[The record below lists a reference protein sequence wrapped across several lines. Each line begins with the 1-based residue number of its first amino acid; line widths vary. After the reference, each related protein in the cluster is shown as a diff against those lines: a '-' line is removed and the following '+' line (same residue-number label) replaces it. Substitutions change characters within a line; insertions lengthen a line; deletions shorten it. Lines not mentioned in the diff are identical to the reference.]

1 MFTIRYMMEVE
12 DGAPP
17 TADVQWLRALGQRLR
32 EARKAMGV
40 SAIAAAQAAG
50 VSRVTWHRMEA
61 GAPGVAAGSYARALD
76 ALGLAQGLAA
86 GRAPTGRTPG
96 SIPTRIKVGDYP
108 ELRAIAWSLQPETL
122 LTPHQA
128 LTLYER
134 NARHL
139 EAAALTDAERTLIA
153 DLREG
158 LADDVHS

>member
-1 MFTIRYMMEVE
+1 MTQGY
-12 DGAPP
+12 DGVLHPGEE
-17 TADVQWLRALGQRLR
+17 WLRALGQRLR

-40 SAIAAAQAAG
+40 TAIAAAQAAG

-76 ALGLAQGLAA
+76 ALGLAEADALS
-86 GRAPTGRTPG
+86 RAPTGRPPG
-96 SIPTRIKVGDYP
+96 SIPTRIMVGDYP

-122 LTPHQA
+122 LTPRQVLA
-128 LTLYER
+128 LYEG

-139 EAAALTDAERTLIA
+139 EAAALTEVERTLIK